1 MKHSR
6 LVPVI
11 LALALI
17 AGGGLRVAGI
27 MGKKTIG
34 VDEGISFLSATGHEK
49 TYHNII
55 TEKTPPYGTPV
66 PASEWKQ
73 FVRPDKIFCF
83 KEISNALADY
93 DVHPPLYFWF
103 LHIWFLVFGAS
114 IISGTILNLLFFL
127 LSIFALFYLARDCL
141 KNPLEASL
149 IALVWAMSPA
159 VIQVS
164 WVIRSYGLLIL
175 CVILLVRLT
184 YLSLDSEEVQRR
196 RDYIFLMLITAA
208 GLLTHY
214 SFLFPLAGAAF
225 FLLYTLRRELR
236 RLVTAYLFIG
246 GGVLTAAL
254 VHPHYYRSFI
264 FQQYQTRNSPYGSLT
279 FRLEK
284 VTSGFLDFIVGNRGI
299 QKIVLVVAII
309 IVIWLGIAY
318 LVKRHKEFQAARKID
333 FTGVSILYFLFWT
346 GGLTTTLYLIGI
358 NSMQQMGRR
367 YLSLTYP
374 FLAFIPIL
382 FFRFLG
388 RAKITLTICFFTF
401 LFLSAGTRVYR
412 FRKSGA
418 DLPENSGVIQSSGLI
433 VIDTTWRGFIPRLL
447 HYIPDDKILF
457 IADHDYLL
465 RHPDKW
471 LNSHRGS
478 FIYISTDYKIYD
490 VKRKKLIQTIGQTR
504 EIELIEDRI
513 SGNGIAYHVGPLI
526 FSLKK

>member
-333 FTGVSILYFLFWT
+333 FTGVSILYL
-346 GGLTTTLYLIGI
+346 LDRGI
-358 NSMQQMGRR
+358 NNDTISYRYQFDAADGKKVSES
-367 YLSLTYP
+367 YLSFSGLYP
-374 FLAFIPIL
+374 HSLLPVPGESEDYAYHM
-382 FFRFLG
+382 FFHVPFSFRRNTG
-388 RAKITLTICFFTF
+388 ISIQKIRR
-401 LFLSAGTRVYR
+401 G
-412 FRKSGA
+412 
-418 DLPENSGVIQSSGLI
+418 SSGELRCNPEFRANRNRYHLEGI
-433 VIDTTWRGFIPRLL
+433 YSEITSL
-447 HYIPDDKILF
+447 HT
-457 IADHDYLL
+457 
-465 RHPDKW
+465 
-471 LNSHRGS
+471 G
-478 FIYISTDYKIYD
+478 
-490 VKRKKLIQTIGQTR
+490 
-504 EIELIEDRI
+504 
-513 SGNGIAYHVGPLI
+513 
-526 FSLKK
+526 